1 MKITRRTAIGITLIV
16 LIGLTS
22 WGLAGTLTEQ
32 QYIDAGKAEFHR
44 GNYDGAIYLF
54 TKGLELN
61 PDNQY
66 LYNDRGLCY
75 LEKGSLGVEAYLSSN
90 MEKAIAD
97 FSKAIELD
105 ADFAEAYYNRGL
117 AYYEQGSYYN
127 TTPFTSAIS
136 DFTEAIELLE
146 DPDKLIDAYYNRGLA
161 YARFVHYYRKPFDSE
176 IIDKYYK
183 ALADFDK
190 VLELDPTYALAYA
203 GKGDLYY
210 RYGDFD
216 NATVEFNKALES
228 ENLILQKAGI
238 KGLAEVYYSRGRN
251 YAGDHHIVYEDRRGT
266 LDYEKAVELNPTL
279 MIALG
284 HLTSNYLQLGE
295 WDNVIKNCDYMLDL
309 KKDDPEWLTKSH
321 GGYTK
326 YEAKGLAYYNLG
338 QYDEAIINYNRVIE
352 LKPTVGAYRGLGIVY
367 SEIGESEKAK
377 EAFEKALEMDTSVI
391 EEGTYKRMERK
402 YYSRGL
408 TYYEMREY
416 DKAIS
421 DFNKA
426 IELKPDYAE
435 AYRDLGKAYVAI
447 EDTAKATEA
456 FETAISLFEEQR
468 NSYAAKQVRQLLEEL
483 PAVGASALPTTLIME
498 CPAVPE
504 DVYPLF
510 EQGLEETAKEI

>member
-32 QYIDAGKAEFHR
+32 QYIDAGKAEFPK
-44 GNYDGAIYLF
+44 GNYETAIYLF
-54 TKGLELN
+54 TAGLQLN
-61 PDNQY
+61 PDNPG

-75 LEKGSLGVEAYLSSN
+75 LKEGDI
-90 MEKAIAD
+90 EKAIED
-97 FSKAIELD
+97 FSKAIELNP
-105 ADFAEAYYNRGL
+105 DFAEAYYNRGL
-117 AYYEQGSYYN
+117 AYFGGRKWLRALDDEESN
-127 TTPFTSAIS
+127 NAIA
-136 DFTEAIELLE
+136 DFTKAIEL
-146 DPDKLIDAYYNRGLA
+146 DPEYVDAYYNRGIV
-161 YARFVHYYRKPFDSE
+161 YTEYIHYYRKPWGPE
-176 IIDKYYK
+176 IFDKYHK
-183 ALADFDK
+183 ALDDFDR
-190 VLELDPTYALAYA
+190 VLELDPTYVLAYA

-228 ENLILQKAGI
+228 EDLIIQKVGE
-238 KGLAEVYYSRGRN
+238 KGLASVYYSRGRN
-251 YAGDHHIVYEDRRGT
+251 YGEGTHMVYEDRRGT
-266 LDYEKAVELNPTL
+266 LDYEKAIELDPTL
-279 MIALG
+279 MTALG
-284 HLTSNYLQLGE
+284 HLTGNYEHLGE
-295 WDNVIKNCDYMLDL
+295 WNNLIELCDYMLEL

-326 YEAKGLAYYNLG
+326 YEAKGVAYYNLMK
-338 QYDEAIINYNRVIE
+338 QMANEAISNYNTVIE
-352 LKPTVGAYRGLGIVY
+352 LKPTVSAYRGLGAVY
-367 SEIGESEKAK
+367 LSLGESEKAK
-377 EAFEKALEMDTSVI
+377 EAFEKALEMDNTTI

-447 EDTAKATEA
+447 GDTAKATEA
-456 FETAISLFEEQR
+456 FETAISLFEEQG

-483 PAVGASALPTTLIME
+483 PAVGASALPTLIME

-504 DVYPLF
+504 DVCPML